1 MARIRRGRAPWS
13 AERLA
18 LEQPAHAD
26 SVAAWI
32 NRYIEQ
38 QRVLGLREHSLTRAS
53 GDLMRF
59 NAWCVERHIDSPREL
74 TVPILERYR
83 RHLFYYRKADGA
95 PLAPSSQVRELARI
109 KHWCRWLVRQ
119 GHLPS
124 NPAAD
129 LELPRVPRRQLP
141 HVLDR
146 DEVERVLAQPDT
158 TTVVGLRDRV
168 ILEVLYS
175 TGMRR
180 MELAGLDVFDVSFP
194 KRTVFVRQGKG
205 RKDRIVPIGERA
217 LAWLQK
223 YLDDVRPALLVDPKE
238 RALLL
243 SIDGQRIGL
252 DTISSVARRCVRGAG
267 IEKPGA
273 AHLFRHAAATF
284 MLENGADL
292 RYIQEMLGHAEI
304 GTTQVYTHV
313 SIDKLQSIHAATH
326 PGAKLERRPPE
337 EAPEAHHRKRRRVA
351 KVKDDGGAA

>member
-1 MARIRRGRAPWS
+1 MARIRPGRAAWS

-18 LEQPAHAD
+18 LENPTHAD

-32 NRYIEQ
+32 NRYLDQ
-38 QRVLGLREHSLTRAS
+38 QRVLGLREHGLKRAASDLT
-53 GDLMRF
+53 RF
-59 NAWCVERHIDSPREL
+59 NAWCIERQLDSPREL
-74 TVPILERYR
+74 TIPVLERYR
-83 RHLFYYRKADGA
+83 RYLFHYRKQNGE
-95 PLAPSSQVRELARI
+95 PMAPSSQVRELARI

-129 LELPRVPRRQLP
+129 LEMPRVPRRQLP

-146 DEVERVLAQPDT
+146 EEVERVLAQPDT

-175 TGMRR
+175 TGLRR
-180 MELAGLDVFDVSFP
+180 MELAGLDVFDVSFA

-223 YLDDVRPALLVDPKE
+223 YLNEVRPALLVDPKE
-238 RALLL
+238 RALWL
-243 SIDGQRIGL
+243 SVDGLRIGAEAV
-252 DTISSVARRCVRGAG
+252 SSVARRCVRAAG

-337 EAPEAHHRKRRRVA
+337 EAPEAHHRKQRKARNPA
-351 KVKDDGGAA
+351 DGEAS